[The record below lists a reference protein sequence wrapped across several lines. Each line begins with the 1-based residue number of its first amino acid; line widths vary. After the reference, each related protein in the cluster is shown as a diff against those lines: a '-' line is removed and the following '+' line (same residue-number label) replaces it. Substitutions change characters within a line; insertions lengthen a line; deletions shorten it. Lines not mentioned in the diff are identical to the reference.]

1 MILASAATGKR
12 VVVMIVLAVS
22 LLLLRPHRAAASD
35 NLALLS
41 GTLKTFQHAVCDEET
56 MTLKCPPGTTISVE
70 HAQYGRA
77 GIHGNIKCNSSAP
90 LMIAGDKS
98 TNQTC
103 IWPHSLQHSLLQT
116 VVEVCQKKRQCKF
129 NTSPKTFQGDPCPGL
144 RKYIEVAYKCRPY
157 EFRSKMACENDVI
170 NLVCYPGQRVAI
182 FSASF
187 GRTEYESMQCPQ
199 PLGVQEETCMMEF
212 ATETIMQLC
221 HGKRRCTMISNS
233 TTFGR
238 PDPCRPDSRTYLKV
252 VYTCVPRSVLR
263 KQYEGEAEADEQQL
277 MHEFEEGF
285 DRADFRAEFSPSPN
299 LEGPQPQPRD
309 NVSRNFPTVSSSP
322 PRARTNNDVDARLNM
337 LKSLGIGAKDL
348 PLPPLPPTVIQESA
362 MASDDDGVG
371 DNAASTSPGATGNC
385 TTVVYAFPEED
396 RLVVGYLNEWI
407 NAYSFI
413 TNNQEKFYLYIIV
426 SVTMGILL
434 FLGLVI
440 GRLLISRRRAKRDAK
455 FHANNE
461 TLPNGFTDDISEIDA
476 DIDLTT
482 TVPVPLQ
489 DARLPE
495 TQLAERLHGER
506 YYADTRIPLSPTT
519 IHATSVHHA
528 TNTGV
533 RVDLGNHM
541 VGTDNLHT
549 ILRTEDPRSLNSK
562 SYYYG

>member
-1 MILASAATGKR
+1 
-12 VVVMIVLAVS
+12 
-22 LLLLRPHRAAASD
+22 
-35 NLALLS
+35 
-41 GTLKTFQHAVCDEET
+41 
-56 MTLKCPPGTTISVE
+56 MTLKCPPGTTILVE
-70 HAQYGRA
+70 HAQYGRTGMY
-77 GIHGNIKCNSSAP
+77 GISKCNSSVP
-90 LMIAGDKS
+90 PMIAGDKP
-98 TNQTC
+98 TNHTC
-103 IWPHSLQHSLLQT
+103 VWPQSVQM
-116 VVEVCQKKRQCKF
+116 VVGVCQKKRQCKF
-129 NTSPKTFQGDPCPGL
+129 NTNPKTFQGDPCPGL

-157 EFRSKMACENDVI
+157 EFRSKVACENEVI
-170 NLVCYPGQRVAI
+170 NLVCHPGQRVAI

-187 GRTEYESMQCPQ
+187 GRTQYESLQCPQ
-199 PLGVQEETCMMEF
+199 PLGVQEETCMMDF
-212 ATETIMQLC
+212 ATETVMQLC
-221 HGKRRCTMISNS
+221 HGKRRCSVVANS

-238 PDPCRPDSRTYLKV
+238 PDPCSPDSKTYLKV

-263 KQYEGEAEADEQQL
+263 EQFEGEVEADELAL

-299 LEGPQPQPRD
+299 LEGPQPPPRD

-348 PLPPLPPTVIQESA
+348 SLPPLPPTVIQASA
-362 MASDDDGVG
+362 MASDSRAG
-371 DNAASTSPGATGNC
+371 NAVSTGASASGNC
-385 TTVVYAFPEED
+385 TTVVYAFPKED
-396 RLVVGYLNEWI
+396 HVLVGYLNEWI

-426 SVTMGILL
+426 SVSAGILL

-440 GRLLISRRRAKRDAK
+440 GRLLISRHRAKRDAK

-482 TVPVPLQ
+482 PVAVPMQ

-506 YYADTRIPLSPTT
+506 YYGDTRIPLSPTS
-519 IHATSVHHA
+519 IHATSVPHP
-528 TNTGV
+528 TNTGM

-549 ILRTEDPRSLNSK
+549 ILRTENPRNLNSK

>member
-1 MILASAATGKR
+1 
-12 VVVMIVLAVS
+12 
-22 LLLLRPHRAAASD
+22 
-35 NLALLS
+35 
-41 GTLKTFQHAVCDEET
+41 
-56 MTLKCPPGTTISVE
+56 MTLKCPPGTTILVE
-70 HAQYGRA
+70 HAQYGRTGMY
-77 GIHGNIKCNSSAP
+77 GISKCNSSVP
-90 LMIAGDKS
+90 PMIAGDKP
-98 TNQTC
+98 TNHTC
-103 IWPHSLQHSLLQT
+103 VWPQSVQHSLLQM
-116 VVEVCQKKRQCKF
+116 VVGVCQKKRQCKF
-129 NTSPKTFQGDPCPGL
+129 NTNPKTFQGDPCPGL

-157 EFRSKMACENDVI
+157 EFRSKVACENEVI
-170 NLVCYPGQRVAI
+170 NLVCHPGQRVAI

-187 GRTEYESMQCPQ
+187 GRTQYESLQCPQ
-199 PLGVQEETCMMEF
+199 PLGVQEETCMMDF
-212 ATETIMQLC
+212 ATETVMQLC
-221 HGKRRCTMISNS
+221 HGKRRCSVVANS

-238 PDPCRPDSRTYLKV
+238 PDPCSPDSKTYLKV

-263 KQYEGEAEADEQQL
+263 EQFEGEVEADELAL

-299 LEGPQPQPRD
+299 LEGPQPPPRD

-348 PLPPLPPTVIQESA
+348 SLPPLPPTVIQASA
-362 MASDDDGVG
+362 MASDSRAG
-371 DNAASTSPGATGNC
+371 NAVSTGASASGNC
-385 TTVVYAFPEED
+385 TTVVYAFPKED
-396 RLVVGYLNEWI
+396 HVLVGYLNEWI

-426 SVTMGILL
+426 SVSAGILL

-440 GRLLISRRRAKRDAK
+440 GRLLISRHRAKRDAK

-482 TVPVPLQ
+482 PVAVPMQ

-506 YYADTRIPLSPTT
+506 YYGDTRIPLSPTS
-519 IHATSVHHA
+519 IHATSVPHP
-528 TNTGV
+528 TNTGM

-549 ILRTEDPRSLNSK
+549 ILRTENPRNLNSK

>member
-1 MILASAATGKR
+1 MILISAAVRKGM
-12 VVVMIVLAVS
+12 VMMVLVVS
-22 LLLLRPHRAAASD
+22 LLLLRPYLAAGSD

-41 GTLKTFQHAVCDEET
+41 GTLKTYQRAACDEET

-77 GIHGNIKCNSSAP
+77 GMHGITKCNSSVP
-90 LMIAGDKS
+90 PMIAEDRPT
-98 TNQTC
+98 TNHTNHTC
-103 IWPHSLQHSLLQT
+103 IWPQSLQHSMLQM
-116 VVEVCQKKRQCKF
+116 VVGVCQKKRQCKF
-129 NTSPKTFQGDPCPGL
+129 NTNPKTFQGDPCPGL
-144 RKYIEVAYKCRPY
+144 KKYIEVAYKCRPY
-157 EFRSKMACENDVI
+157 EFRSKVACENDII

-187 GRTEYESMQCPQ
+187 GRTQYESLQCPQ
-199 PLGVQEETCMMEF
+199 PRGVKEETCLVDY
-212 ATETIMQLC
+212 ATETVMNIC
-221 HGKRRCTMISNS
+221 HGKRRCSVVANS

-238 PDPCRPDSRTYLKV
+238 EDPCRPDSRTYLKV

-263 KQYEGEAEADEQQL
+263 ERYEGEVESDETGL
-277 MHEFEEGF
+277 IHEFEEGF

-322 PRARTNNDVDARLNM
+322 PRARTNNDD
-337 LKSLGIGAKDL
+337 
-348 PLPPLPPTVIQESA
+348 
-362 MASDDDGVG
+362 
-371 DNAASTSPGATGNC
+371 
-385 TTVVYAFPEED
+385 
-396 RLVVGYLNEWI
+396 
-407 NAYSFI
+407 
-413 TNNQEKFYLYIIV
+413 NQEKFYLYIIISV
-426 SVTMGILL
+426 SAGILL

-440 GRLLISRRRAKRDAK
+440 GRLLVSRHRAKREAK

-482 TVPVPLQ
+482 AVPVPMQ
-489 DARLPE
+489 DTRLPE

-519 IHATSVHHA
+519 IHAASIPHA
-528 TNTGV
+528 TNTGM

-549 ILRTEDPRSLNSK
+549 ILRTEDPRSINNK